1 MYYLTQSLHRNAQIF
16 GNKPATVFLNRQH
29 NWKQTIGRV
38 ARLAGAFQ
46 QLGIQSDDR
55 VAILALNSDRYLEY
69 YYATWWAGASV
80 VPMNIRWSVAE
91 NAYSLKDS
99 GAKILL
105 VDDTFAKIIQALRLE
120 CKALTAIIFIGEG
133 PLPDGMLD
141 YETLITEN
149 EPIADAYRHDDQMAG
164 IYYTGGTTGF
174 PKGAMLT
181 HGSLLSSAYAVGME
195 LKTDASD
202 RYLHAAPMFHLA
214 DGAASNA
221 ISLVGATHVMIP
233 MFTPDG
239 VLQAI
244 EKHLI
249 STSLLVPTMIKMVID
264 SPNLA
269 TTDVSSLKTVIY
281 GASPISESTL
291 IEAMQKLPQA
301 AFMQGYGQTEC
312 SPIVCIMPREDH
324 VLEGPRAGKLRSAGR
339 ATFCAQVSIRDEA
352 GNEVPIGTVGEI
364 AVKGPNVMLGYWN
377 KPEETANALRGDGW
391 LYTGDGAY
399 MDEDG
404 YVFVVDRMK
413 DMIVTGGENV
423 YSTEVEN
430 ALTAHPAVSQAVV
443 IGIPHDAWGEA
454 VHAFVILRPNM
465 AAIEIELIEHCKS
478 LIANYKCPRSIEF
491 RAEPFPL
498 SGAGKILKRELRQP
512 FWKEKERL
520 VN

>member
-1 MYYLTQSLHRNAQIF
+1 
-16 GNKPATVFLNRQH
+16 
-29 NWKQTIGRV
+29 
-38 ARLAGAFQ
+38 
-46 QLGIQSDDR
+46 
-55 VAILALNSDRYLEY
+55 
-69 YYATWWAGASV
+69 
-80 VPMNIRWSVAE
+80 
-91 NAYSLKDS
+91 
-99 GAKILL
+99 
-105 VDDTFAKIIQALRLE
+105 
-120 CKALTAIIFIGEG
+120 
-133 PLPDGMLD
+133 
-141 YETLITEN
+141 
-149 EPIADAYRHDDQMAG
+149 
-164 IYYTGGTTGF
+164 
-174 PKGAMLT
+174 
-181 HGSLLSSAYAVGME
+181 
-195 LKTDASD
+195 
-202 RYLHAAPMFHLA
+202 
-214 DGAASNA
+214 
-221 ISLVGATHVMIP
+221 
-233 MFTPDG
+233 
-239 VLQAI
+239 
-244 EKHLI
+244 
-249 STSLLVPTMIKMVID
+249 MVID